1 MKSSEL
7 TIAWK
12 YLEKGHCAFKT
23 SSTSPV
29 KKRCTHLFTVT
40 GEHKFTDCPL
50 VQPKYFAFQQ
60 QESLVYLIEKTPT
73 KSPAAMWG
81 FTELPG
87 DREEARKNVE
97 KLIKDVD
104 KDLVNAIWRKFEQ
117 QYDMADLIRE
127 SEKLKEE
134 DDDTFDS
141 DAD

>member
-1 MKSSEL
+1 
-7 TIAWK
+7 
-12 YLEKGHCAFKT
+12 
-23 SSTSPV
+23 
-29 KKRCTHLFTVT
+29 
-40 GEHKFTDCPL
+40 
-50 VQPKYFAFQQ
+50 
-60 QESLVYLIEKTPT
+60 
-73 KSPAAMWG
+73 MWG
-81 FTELPG
+81 FTELPS

-97 KLIKDVD
+97 KMIKDVD